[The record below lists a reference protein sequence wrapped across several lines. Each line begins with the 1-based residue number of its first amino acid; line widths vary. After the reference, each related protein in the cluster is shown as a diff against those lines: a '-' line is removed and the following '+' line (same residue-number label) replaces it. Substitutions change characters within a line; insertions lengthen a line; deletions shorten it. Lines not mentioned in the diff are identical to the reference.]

1 MSRRGPCRMAG
12 GVLLVALYAC
22 GARPEGEEVA
32 LRIAKTEQEL
42 APLLQEEALEVSDE
56 ATHLVQSLLR
66 DYATYINAHHG
77 DSLSLHF
84 GMRRADLLLGKGDA
98 VAAIQQWID
107 VVGGGAN
114 GELAAEAMFRVGL
127 TREVALQDTVGAL
140 KAYAELI
147 RLHPESQWSGPAGEA
162 AKWLTFSESEFIRAL
177 ELGAEAHR

>member
-1 MSRRGPCRMAG
+1 M
-12 GVLLVALYAC
+12 
-22 GARPEGEEVA
+22 
-32 LRIAKTEQEL
+32 
-42 APLLQEEALEVSDE
+42 
-56 ATHLVQSLLR
+56 
-66 DYATYINAHHG
+66 
-77 DSLSLHF
+77 SLHF